1 MSASAAAF
9 GFRPAYHPSGLDRP
23 RAYTIASGYATSI
36 YKGAPVLLTSA
47 GTLAAG
53 AATGDLIGIFAGVEY
68 TDTGTGRRI
77 VSNFWPTGQSA
88 TNIVAWVWDDPA
100 MVYEAQTDGTAVLTQ
115 TVVGGQL
122 NCASPVAGSTV
133 TGLSTST
140 LASTTLTTSGQA
152 QFRVTDLGR
161 GVDNALGDTFLVL
174 QVQIAQHQFVANKVA
189 V

>member
-9 GFRPAYHPSGLDRP
+9 GFRPAYHPSGIDRP
-23 RAYTIASGYATSI
+23 RAYTIASGYATAI
-36 YKGAPVLLTSA
+36 FKGAPVLLTAA
-47 GTLAAG
+47 GTITAG
-53 AATGDLIGIFAGVEY
+53 AATGDLLGIFAGVEY
-68 TDTGTGRRI
+68 TDVGTGRRV
-77 VSNFWPTGQSA
+77 VSNFWPAGQSA
-88 TNIVAWVWDDPA
+88 TNIVAWVWDDSA
-100 MVYEAQTDGTAVLTQ
+100 MIYEAQTDGTSVLAQ
-115 TVVGGQL
+115 SAIGAQL
-122 NCASPVAGSTV
+122 NCASPVAGSST

-161 GVDNALGDTFLVL
+161 GVDNALGDTFLIL